1 MSTAPVNPSEDDVQR
16 LLKQMKMGA
25 FQFRSFSRPDEAD
38 DQIESEPEAAAHPPA
53 AATPAPAPAP
63 APAEPA
69 RPPVPLRVAPLAPP
83 VIAAATVPA
92 APSPAKP
99 VTTVPVDE
107 AFGRLIREPGL
118 RARRKPSIQLKL
130 APRPAI
136 VDVAP
141 TSTRELLLVDV
152 LNRLYR
158 LGSARISLVRQ
169 RGDA

>member
-38 DQIESEPEAAAHPPA
+38 DQIESEPEAVASPPA
-53 AATPAPAPAP
+53 AAAPVP

-69 RPPVPLRVAPLAPP
+69 RPPAPSRVAPPAPP
-83 VIAAATVPA
+83 VIAAAAVPA
-92 APSPAKP
+92 ALAPAKP

-107 AFGRLIREPGL
+107 AFGRLIREPAP

-141 TSTRELLLVDV
+141 TSARELLLVDV

>member
-16 LLKQMKMGA
+16 LLKQMKMGT
-25 FQFRSFSRPDEAD
+25 FQFRSYSRPDEAD
-38 DQIESEPEAAAHPPA
+38 DLIESEPEAAASPPVPA
-53 AATPAPAPAP
+53 APVPT
-63 APAEPA
+63 PAEPA
-69 RPPVPLRVAPLAPP
+69 RPPAPSQMAPP
-83 VIAAATVPA
+83 APPIVAAAAA
-92 APSPAKP
+92 APALPPAKP
-99 VTTVPVDE
+99 ATTVPVDE

-118 RARRKPSIQLKL
+118 RARRKPSIQLNL

-158 LGSARISLVRQ
+158 LGNARISLVRQ

>member
-1 MSTAPVNPSEDDVQR
+1 M
-16 LLKQMKMGA
+16 
-25 FQFRSFSRPDEAD
+25 
-38 DQIESEPEAAAHPPA
+38 
-53 AATPAPAPAP
+53 
-63 APAEPA
+63 
-69 RPPVPLRVAPLAPP
+69 
-83 VIAAATVPA
+83 
-92 APSPAKP
+92 
-99 VTTVPVDE
+99 TTVPVDE
-107 AFGRLIREPGL
+107 AFGRLIREPAP

-141 TSTRELLLVDV
+141 TSARELLLVDV

>member
-16 LLKQMKMGA
+16 LLKQMKMGT

-38 DQIESEPEAAAHPPA
+38 DPIESEPEAAASPPA
-53 AATPAPAPAP
+53 AAAPVPS
-63 APAEPA
+63 PAEPA
-69 RPPVPLRVAPLAPP
+69 RPPAPSQMPPPAPP
-83 VIAAATVPA
+83 IKAAAAIPA
-92 APSPAKP
+92 APAPAKP